1 MLVSK
6 LLLFPLSAI
15 VLPLLGSALVVP
27 SDSTSNNLGQRDTQ
41 ATSIKENDQ
50 FYPPYRPP
58 YRPPYFPP
66 WCRYRPW
73 RCRGGGWRGGWG
85 RRRPYEATTTTQE
98 GGGDKTLSKREP
110 LFVGDFDTSLNTL
123 DFDFWKR
130 STLSPEEEQA
140 LSKRDLFDLETDLDF
155 VDFGIWK
162 REQLDQAQ
170 SSTLV
175 EKDSTPA
182 TTDEKALAKRGFYG
196 GGYGGGYGFGGGS
209 YSGGYYGGRWGGYR
223 GGRWGGGGFGYG
235 FGGPWKRSL
244 DDSTSSSVADQE

>member
-15 VLPLLGSALVVP
+15 LLPSIGSALVVP
-27 SDSTSNNLGQRDTQ
+27 SDSTSNHLEQRDTQ
-41 ATSIKENDQ
+41 PTSIKENDQ

-73 RCRGGGWRGGWG
+73 RCRGGGGRGG
-85 RRRPYEATTTTQE
+85 RRPYEATTTTQE

-110 LFVGDFDTSLNTL
+110 LFVGDFDTFDTL

-130 STLSPEEEQA
+130 STLASPEEEQA

-155 VDFGIWK
+155 IDFGIWK

-170 SSTLV
+170 SPALV
-175 EKDSTPA
+175 EKDATP
-182 TTDEKALAKRGFYG
+182 THENNEKSLAKRGFYG
-196 GGYGGGYGFGGGS
+196 GGGYGRGYGGGYGFGGR
-209 YSGGYYGGRWGGYR
+209 YGGGYGGRFGGYR
-223 GGRWGGGGFGYG
+223 GGRWGGGGGYRY
-235 FGGPWKRSL
+235 GGPRGGW
-244 DDSTSSSVADQE
+244 

>member
-15 VLPLLGSALVVP
+15 LLPSFGSALVVP
-27 SDSTSNNLGQRDTQ
+27 SDSNLEQRDTQ
-41 ATSIKENDQ
+41 PTSIKENDQ

-73 RCRGGGWRGGWG
+73 RCRGGGWG
-85 RRRPYEATTTTQE
+85 RRPYEATTTAQE
-98 GGGDKTLSKREP
+98 GDKTLSKREP
-110 LFVGDFDTSLNTL
+110 LFVGDFDTSLDSL

-130 STLSPEEEQA
+130 STLSSPEEDQA

-170 SSTLV
+170 SSALV
-175 EKDSTPA
+175 ERDSTP
-182 TTDEKALAKRGFYG
+182 THNDDEKALTKRGFYG

-209 YSGGYYGGRWGGYR
+209 YSGGYYGGRRGGYR
-223 GGRWGGGGFGYG
+223 GGRWGG
-235 FGGPWKRSL
+235 
-244 DDSTSSSVADQE
+244 